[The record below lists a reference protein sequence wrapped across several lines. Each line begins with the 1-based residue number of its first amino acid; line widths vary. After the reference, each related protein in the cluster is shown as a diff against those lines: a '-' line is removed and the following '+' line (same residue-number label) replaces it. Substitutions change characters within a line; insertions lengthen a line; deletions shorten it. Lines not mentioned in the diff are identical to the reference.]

1 MVAIGPLN
9 IRFDLLIFLLSLAVL
24 YGIFRFLGLS
34 SKQREA
40 VIGTWFYGFLAWK
53 GSAIVIGLL
62 TTRDLSLAL
71 YATGGVWSQWIAAAV
86 VLWFV
91 YRLDRNLLGYWVL
104 SGLLIWFG
112 MTLAVPVYG
121 TILNLSDQPIHLW
134 SAMLILLLLGT
145 TWRWMHEPT
154 HGNILWTVC
163 GASGIWL
170 FESYAVGQIQ
180 WWMIVIALVLFGLTV
195 YLARPSK
202 KAIQISVGVLVVLAV
217 VNAVLPEKAT
227 QSVTTETASTGLN
240 IGQIPPS
247 FELQRT
253 DGSTFDLTSLRGQRV
268 VVNFWASWCPPCR
281 AEMPDMAAFAKE
293 RDDVTIVAV
302 NTTTSERDPDNA
314 VTFVEPYE
322 DAFTVVYDRDGQVGD
337 AYRIQAMPTTYVLD
351 ESGVIIAKQ
360 FGAIDKNWLDAQLH

>member
-24 YGIFRFLGLS
+24 YAIFRFLGLS

-71 YATGGVWSQWIAAAV
+71 YATGGVWSQWIEAAV
-86 VLWFV
+86 ILWFV

-112 MTLAVPVYG
+112 MTLAVPAYG

-134 SAMLILLLLGT
+134 SAIPILLLLGT
-145 TWRWMHEPT
+145 TWRWMHEPNR
-154 HGNILWTVC
+154 GNILWTVC
-163 GASGIWL
+163 GVSGIWL
-170 FESYAVGQIQ
+170 FKLYVVEQIQ

-195 YLARPSK
+195 YLAHPSK
-202 KAIQISVGVLVVLAV
+202 KAVQVSIGVLLLLAV
-217 VNAVLPEKAT
+217 VNAVFPEKAT
-227 QSVTTETASTGLN
+227 QSVTTETAASGLN

-281 AEMPDMAAFAKE
+281 AEMPDMAAFTKE

-302 NTTTSERDPDNA
+302 NTTTSERDLGDA
-314 VTFVEPYE
+314 VSFVEPYE

-360 FGAIDKNWLDAQLH
+360 FGAIDKNWLDAQLN

>member
-24 YGIFRFLGLS
+24 YGILRFLGLS

-53 GSAIVIGLL
+53 GSAIAIGLL

-71 YATGGVWSQWIAAAV
+71 YATGGAWSQWIVAAV

-91 YRLDRNLLGYWVL
+91 YRLDRNLLGYWML
-104 SGLLIWFG
+104 SGLLIWLG
-112 MTLAVPVYG
+112 TTLAVPVYG

-134 SAMLILLLLGT
+134 SAISILLLLGT
-145 TWRWMHEPT
+145 TWRWMHEPNR
-154 HGNILWTVC
+154 GNILWTVC
-163 GASGIWL
+163 GVSGIWL
-170 FESYAVGQIQ
+170 FKLYAVGQIQ

-195 YLARPSK
+195 YLAHPSK
-202 KAIQISVGVLVVLAV
+202 KAVQVSIGVLVLLAV

-227 QSVTTETASTGLN
+227 QSVTTEAAASGLN

-281 AEMPDMAAFAKE
+281 AEMPDMAAFTKE

-302 NTTTSERDPDNA
+302 NTTTSERDLGDA
-314 VTFVEPYE
+314 VSFVEPYE

-360 FGAIDKNWLDAQLH
+360 FGAIDKNWLDAQLN

>member
-9 IRFDLLIFLLSLAVL
+9 IRFDLLIFLLSLAIL

-71 YATGGVWSQWIAAAV
+71 YATGGVCSQWIAAAV

-91 YRLDRNLLGYWVL
+91 YRLDRNLLGYWML
-104 SGLLIWFG
+104 SGLLIWLG

-134 SAMLILLLLGT
+134 SAIPILLLLGT
-145 TWRWMHEPT
+145 TWRWMHEPNR
-154 HGNILWTVC
+154 GNILWTVC
-163 GASGIWL
+163 GVSGIWL
-170 FESYAVGQIQ
+170 FKLYAVGQIQ

-202 KAIQISVGVLVVLAV
+202 KAVQVSIGVLVLLAV

-227 QSVTTETASTGLN
+227 QSVTTEAAASGLN

-281 AEMPDMAAFAKE
+281 AEMPDMAAFMKE

-302 NTTTSERDPDNA
+302 NTTTSERDLGDA
-314 VTFVEPYE
+314 VSFVEPYE

-360 FGAIDKNWLDAQLH
+360 FGAIDKNWLDAQLN

>member
-9 IRFDLLIFLLSLAVL
+9 IRFDLLIFLLSLAIL

-112 MTLAVPVYG
+112 TTLAVPVYG

-134 SAMLILLLLGT
+134 SAIPILLLLRT

-154 HGNILWTVC
+154 RGNILWTVS

-170 FESYAVGQIQ
+170 FKSYAIGQIQ

-202 KAIQISVGVLVVLAV
+202 KAVQVSIGVLVLLAV

-227 QSVTTETASTGLN
+227 QSVTTEAAASGLN

-268 VVNFWASWCPPCR
+268 VVNFWTSWCPPCR
-281 AEMPDMAAFAKE
+281 AEMPDMAAFTKE

-302 NTTTSERDPDNA
+302 NTTTSERDLGDA
-314 VTFVEPYE
+314 VSFVEPYE

-360 FGAIDKNWLDAQLH
+360 FGAIDKNWLDAQLN

>member
-24 YGIFRFLGLS
+24 YGILRFLGLS

-53 GSAIVIGLL
+53 GSAIAIGLL

-71 YATGGVWSQWIAAAV
+71 YATGGAWSQWIVAAV

-91 YRLDRNLLGYWVL
+91 YRLDRNLLGYWML
-104 SGLLIWFG
+104 SGLHIWLG
-112 MTLAVPVYG
+112 MPLAVPVYG

-134 SAMLILLLLGT
+134 SAISILLLLGT
-145 TWRWMHEPT
+145 TWRWMHEPNR
-154 HGNILWTVC
+154 GNILWTVC
-163 GASGIWL
+163 GVSGIWL
-170 FESYAVGQIQ
+170 FKLYAVGQIQ

-202 KAIQISVGVLVVLAV
+202 KAVQVSIGVLVLLAV

-227 QSVTTETASTGLN
+227 QSVTTETAASGLN

-253 DGSTFDLTSLRGQRV
+253 DGSTFDLTSLRGQHV

-293 RDDVTIVAV
+293 RDDVTIVAI
-302 NTTTSERDPDNA
+302 NTTTSERDLGDA
-314 VTFVEPYE
+314 VSFVEPYE
-322 DAFTVVYDRDGQVGD
+322 DAFTVVYDRNGQVGD

-360 FGAIDKNWLDAQLH
+360 FGAIDKNWLDAQLN

>member
-9 IRFDLLIFLLSLAVL
+9 IRLDLLIFLLSLVVL
-24 YGIFRFLGLS
+24 YGIFRFLGLT

-62 TTRDLSLAL
+62 TTRDISIAL
-71 YATGGVWSQWIAAAV
+71 YATGGIWAQLIASGI
-86 VLWFV
+86 VLWLV
-91 YRLDRNLLGYWVL
+91 YRLDRDLLGYWVL
-104 SGLLIWFG
+104 SGVLIWLG
-112 MTLAVPVYG
+112 MTLAVPIYG

-134 SAMLILLLLGT
+134 SAVLILLLLVT

-154 HGNILWTVC
+154 RGNILWTVL
-163 GASGIWL
+163 GASSIWL

-180 WWMIVIALVLFGLTV
+180 WWMIVITLVLFGLTV
-195 YLARPSK
+195 FLARPSR
-202 KAIQISVGVLVVLAV
+202 KAVQFSIGVLVVLAV
-217 VNAVLPEKAT
+217 VNATLPERASQT
-227 QSVTTETASTGLN
+227 VTTETASTGLN

-247 FELQRT
+247 FELKRT
-253 DGSTFDLTSLRGQRV
+253 DGSAFDLESLRGKLV

-293 RDDVTIVAV
+293 REDVIIVAV
-302 NTTTSERDPDNA
+302 NTTTSERDPSNA
-314 VTFVEPYE
+314 VSFVEPYE

-360 FGAIDKNWLDAQLH
+360 FGAIDHDWLDAQL

>member
-9 IRFDLLIFLLSLAVL
+9 IRFDLLIFLLSLAII

-134 SAMLILLLLGT
+134 SAIPILLLLRT

-154 HGNILWTVC
+154 RGNILWTVC

-170 FESYAVGQIQ
+170 FKSYAVGQIQ
-180 WWMIVIALVLFGLTV
+180 WWIIVIALVLFGLTV

-202 KAIQISVGVLVVLAV
+202 KVIQISVGVLVVLAV
-217 VNAVLPEKAT
+217 VNAVLPEKA
-227 QSVTTETASTGLN
+227 
-240 IGQIPPS
+240 
-247 FELQRT
+247 
-253 DGSTFDLTSLRGQRV
+253 
-268 VVNFWASWCPPCR
+268 
-281 AEMPDMAAFAKE
+281 
-293 RDDVTIVAV
+293 
-302 NTTTSERDPDNA
+302 
-314 VTFVEPYE
+314 
-322 DAFTVVYDRDGQVGD
+322 
-337 AYRIQAMPTTYVLD
+337 
-351 ESGVIIAKQ
+351 
-360 FGAIDKNWLDAQLH
+360 